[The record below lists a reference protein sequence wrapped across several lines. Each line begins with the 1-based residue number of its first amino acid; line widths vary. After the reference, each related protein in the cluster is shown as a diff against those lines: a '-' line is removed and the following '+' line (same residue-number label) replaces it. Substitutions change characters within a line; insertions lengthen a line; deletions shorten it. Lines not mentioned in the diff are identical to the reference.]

1 MEIEWKVRGRLPGAI
16 ATHRDHT
23 TRSIP
28 SLLSSAVHE
37 RAPDMPPRR

>member
-28 SLLSSAVHE
+28 IPA
-37 RAPDMPPRR
+37 